1 MKFIAK
7 RVLFTRRYMFRLNRA
22 IIRIYIK
29 NIKIRKMSYYV
40 LYY

>member
-7 RVLFTRRYMFRLNRA
+7 RVFFTARYMFRL
-22 IIRIYIK
+22 YIK

-40 LYY
+40 LYH